1 MISCSLKKKKGSL
14 RFPVYFFSHHF
25 YSLSSTPLF
34 LSLLT
39 LPLYSLSLLFS
50 SSLAG
55 GGAWR
60 NDQGN
65 RIGYGKI
72 ENRRSSYEKTGPFLS
87 LSFCVSLLL
96 YPCLHLTLCLL
107 CFSFIISHS
116 FLPHPRSHTPQRLLS
131 FLSYCN
137 ILYYFPFQA
146 RIDSN
151 EDVVVGVN
159 KYR

>member
-1 MISCSLKKKKGSL
+1 MDWVIRCSLKKDKRSL
-14 RFPVYFFSHHF
+14 RFPVYFFSHYY
-25 YSLSSTPLF
+25 YSLSSTPLY

-50 SSLAG
+50 FSLAG

-116 FLPHPRSHTPQRLLS
+116 FHTLALTLPKDYYHS
-131 FLSYCN
+131 FLTVISF
-137 ILYYFPFQA
+137 IIFPFRLELTQT
-146 RIDSN
+146 
-151 EDVVVGVN
+151 
-159 KYR
+159 KMW

>member
-1 MISCSLKKKKGSL
+1 MLFRSGKRIFTLPCL
-14 RFPVYFFSHHF
+14 
-25 YSLSSTPLF
+25 LF
-34 LSLLT
+34 LSSLLLSLLYPFLSLSFNSPT
-39 LPLYSLSLLFS
+39 LLSLSLLFS
-50 SSLAG
+50 SSPAG

-116 FLPHPRSHTPQRLLS
+116 HSFDTLALTLPIDYYHS
-131 FLSYCN
+131 FLTVISF
-137 ILYYFPFQA
+137 IIFPFRLELTQT
-146 RIDSN
+146 
-151 EDVVVGVN
+151 
-159 KYR
+159 KMW